1 MATFV
6 LQTVESGR
14 RNLSATTLARLCD
27 GFEVD
32 IQELLLPAAPLAEP
46 KRGRPKKASIAAD
59 VKPEATPDGGGSSIT
74 SLPGETGAELTDAPS
89 GGAAIGAPIKSN
101 IE

>member
-46 KRGRPKKASIAAD
+46 KRGRPKKALTAAD
-59 VKPEATPDGGGSSIT
+59 GKLESAPDRGDNSVTGSPME
-74 SLPGETGAELTDAPS
+74 LGAELTEVPSGSAAIDAP
-89 GGAAIGAPIKSN
+89 IRSN

>member
-46 KRGRPKKASIAAD
+46 KRGRPKKALSAAD
-59 VKPEATPDGGGSSIT
+59 GTPGSAPGGGGHSVMG
-74 SLPGETGAELTDAPS
+74 LPKEAGAELTDASPS
-89 GGAAIGAPIKSN
+89 SVAIDAPIRSN